1 MNSRPF
7 HMIKNKFKKGFHPI
21 MYREKKGG
29 RQDLCVSRKKKKPKR
44 WLSCV
49 YNMTRLYLVMYAG
62 AHALP
67 LHCTVFETCKVNLI
81 FEENIVSVIFRLL
94 HKL

>member
-29 RQDLCVSRKKKKPKR
+29 REAVSRSFCVSWKKKARKGALLVR
-44 WLSCV
+44 WFCNV
-49 YNMTRLYLVMYAG
+49 
-62 AHALP
+62 
-67 LHCTVFETCKVNLI
+67 
-81 FEENIVSVIFRLL
+81 
-94 HKL
+94 